1 MIRAITSNHDTIA
14 RAFDHFRRTGEPLWD
29 LYADDL
35 VFVTRG
41 EIAGPLE
48 FHGHD
53 GFRKALAEFAESW
66 AEMRPELIEA
76 EEVGHGGV
84 ALDVDEGWAVWF
96 RDGKVARMEQ
106 HGSHEAA
113 EASLGG
119 QTP

>member
-1 MIRAITSNHDTIA
+1 
-14 RAFDHFRRTGEPLWD
+14 
-29 LYADDL
+29 

-76 EEVGHGGV
+76 EEAGHDRMVTTIRWHLRGHGGV

-106 HGSHEAA
+106 HASREAA
-113 EASLGG
+113 EASSGG

>member
-1 MIRAITSNHDTIA
+1 
-14 RAFDHFRRTGEPLWD
+14 
-29 LYADDL
+29 

-106 HGSHEAA
+106 HASREAA
-113 EASLGG
+113 EASSGG